1 MDIKVETIKKK
12 IEVYDVEKIRN
23 DFPILSQKVRG
34 KNLCYLDNA
43 ATTQKP
49 KIVINELN
57 RYYETLNSN
66 VHRGVHSLSEM
77 ATQAY
82 EESRI
87 KIRDFIHASSEQE
100 IIFTRG
106 TTEGINLV
114 AQSFGR
120 LNLKEGDEVII
131 SAMEHHSNIVPWQ
144 IICEEKGA
152 KLKIIPIDNNGEII
166 FEEYER
172 LLSEKTKIVAIV
184 YVSNSLGT
192 INPVKKIIDKAHG
205 FGVPVLIDGAQ
216 AIQHLKVD
224 IQELDCDF
232 FVFSGHKIYG
242 PTGIGVLYGKRN
254 LLEEMP
260 PFMGGGDMISKV
272 TFEKTTYNQLP
283 YKFEAGTPNIA
294 DTIGLKKALEYV
306 NQIGIDKIKDYEKG
320 LLDYATESLSQ
331 IEGLKI
337 IGQAKE
343 KSSVISFVF
352 DNVHPHDVGTFLDF
366 EGIAVRTGHH
376 CTQPVMDRFNIPATT
391 RASFALYNTKEEV
404 DILVNGLKK
413 VLEVFS

>member
-192 INPVKKIIDKAHG
+192 INPVKKIIDKAHD

-224 IQELDCDF
+224 IQELDCEF

-242 PTGIGVLYGKRN
+242 PTGIGVLYGKKN
-254 LLEEMP
+254 LLEAMP
-260 PFMGGGDMISKV
+260 PYMGGGDMISKV

-306 NQIGIDKIKDYEKG
+306 NQIGIDKISTYEKE

-331 IEGLKI
+331 VEGLKI
-337 IGQAKE
+337 IGQSKE

-404 DILVNGLKK
+404 DVLVNGLKK